1 MNALK
6 VSDGM
11 LDCFLGITDSFLGST
26 QDLLLQSLD
35 LLSFASHQFASFLL
49 NFADNVFSRAI
60 DLILVHDCFTLKK

>member
-1 MNALK
+1 

-11 LDCFLGITDSFLGST
+11 LDCFLGITGSFLGFT

-35 LLSFASHQFASFLL
+35 LQSFASYQFASFLL

-60 DLILVHDCFTLKK
+60 DLILVHDCLTVKK